1 MIKKI
6 ILAIAAIFLAISI
19 CILVIFLL
27 PNIKGSEKTEFLL
40 IHKDASFDTVLDS
53 LQSKES
59 VLSTFSFKLAAR
71 LSFSTDKFK
80 PGRYELKS
88 GLNNLRLINNLRKG
102 RQTPIRITF
111 NNIRT
116 KEQLC
121 KRLSDELAF
130 SYDDICNLLN
140 DNQFLKNYG
149 TDTYNA
155 VSIFIPDTYEVYW
168 TISPEDFIGKIYK
181 SYLAFWTPQR
191 IEKANKI
198 NLTPWQV
205 STLASIV
212 EEETNLSYEKPIVAG
227 LYLNRLNKGMKLQAD
242 PTIKFAVGDFS
253 IKRIM
258 FGHIEKTADSPYNT
272 YKYEGLPPGPIRIPS
287 KESIDA
293 VLNYTNHS
301 YLYMCAKGS
310 GGIGHDFTK
319 TFDEHKKN
327 AANYRNNLNEIGIK

>member
-6 ILAIAAIFLAISI
+6 IISVSAVILFAAVCIS
-19 CILVIFLL
+19 VVFLL
-27 PNIKGSEKTEFLL
+27 PNVKNKGKTEYLL
-40 IHKDASFDTVLDS
+40 IHKNTSFDAVLDS
-53 LQSKES
+53 LRTKES
-59 VLSTFSFKLAAR
+59 VISTFTFNLTVR
-71 LSFSTDKFK
+71 LSFSSDKLK
-80 PGRYELKS
+80 SGRYELKS
-88 GLNNLRLINNLRKG
+88 GINNLRLINNLRKG

-130 SYDDICNLLN
+130 SYDDIYNLLN
-140 DNQFLKNYG
+140 DNQFLKRYETNS
-149 TDTYNA
+149 YNA

-168 TISPEDFIGKIYK
+168 TISPENFMDKIYK

-191 IEKANKI
+191 MDKAKKI

-205 STLASIV
+205 GTLASIV
-212 EEETNLSYEKPIVAG
+212 EEETNLSSEKPIVTG

-258 FGHIEKTADSPYNT
+258 FGHIEKTKDSPYNT
-272 YKYEGLPPGPIRIPS
+272 YQHEGLPPGPIRIPS

-293 VLNYTNHS
+293 VLNHVTHP
-301 YLYMCAKGS
+301 YLYMCAKGN
-310 GGIGHDFTK
+310 GDAGHDFTR
-319 TFDEHKKN
+319 TFNEHKKN
-327 AANYRNNLNEIGIK
+327 AARYRNELSKSGIK

>member
-6 ILAIAAIFLAISI
+6 ILTVTVIILFIAVCIS
-19 CILVIFLL
+19 VIFLL
-27 PNIKGSEKTEFLL
+27 PNIKSSEKTEYLL

-53 LQSKES
+53 LKSKKS
-59 VLSTFSFKLAAR
+59 VLSTFSFTIAAR

-80 PGRYELKS
+80 PGCYELKS
-88 GLNNLRLINNLRKG
+88 GMNNLRLLNNLRKG
-102 RQTPIRITF
+102 RQMPIRITF

-130 SYDDICNLLN
+130 SYDDIYNLLN

-149 TDTYNA
+149 TDSYNA

-168 TISPEDFIGKIYK
+168 TISTDDFIDKIYK

-191 IEKANKI
+191 IEKASKI

-212 EEETNLSYEKPIVAG
+212 EEETNLIAEKPIVAG
-227 LYLNRLNKGMKLQAD
+227 LYINRLNKGMKLQAD
-242 PTIKFAVGDFS
+242 PTIKFAVGDFG

-258 FGHIEKTADSPYNT
+258 FGHIEKTKDSPYNT
-272 YKYEGLPPGPIRIPS
+272 YKNEGLPPGPIRIPS

-293 VLNYTNHS
+293 VLNYTNHP
-301 YLYMCAKGS
+301 YLYMCAKGN
-310 GGIGHDFTK
+310 GNIGHDFTR
-319 TFDEHKKN
+319 TFDEHKRN
-327 AANYRNNLNEIGIK
+327 AARYRNNLNQIGIK